1 MFRSRSAATVFK
13 AAGTGFLSAILC
25 SCTGASSSK
34 NKIEQILQQ
43 YHRNGKFSGS
53 ALVGYRDTVVYQ
65 GAFGLADETW
75 KIANTPATRFQIG
88 SLTKQFTAA
97 LILELAQ
104 QGRLNLDA
112 TLSIYL
118 PEYRRDVAD
127 AVTIRELLGHSAGV
141 PDFVHRSDIM
151 QIVKEPATP
160 QEVISNYCSDALEF
174 TPGTQFK
181 YSNCGYLILGALY
194 QQVTGETYADGLRR
208 LTTRAGVTDTDIS
221 GPRAIVPRLATAY
234 VFENGQQ
241 IKAPYIDWSVA
252 FSSGAVY
259 STVQDLWRWRGELL
273 AGRVLGEK
281 GTKEIFALRPFG
293 YSFGWHVGRTNQA
306 QLRTFL
312 ASDYDAQPAPDS
324 ADLLLASHSG
334 DLPGFHSCMT
344 LFLDRTWTVILLDN
358 HDNKSLPNLAAE
370 IINAL
375 LTRTPEA
382 RSTSAP

>member
-1 MFRSRSAATVFK
+1 MFPSRSAATVFK
-13 AAGTGFLSAILC
+13 AAGAGFLTAILC

-34 NKIEQILQQ
+34 NKIAQILLQ

-53 ALVGYRDTVVYQ
+53 ALVGYGDADVYE

-97 LILELAQ
+97 LVLELAQ
-104 QGRLNLDA
+104 QGRINLDA
-112 TLSIYL
+112 TLSVYL

-127 AVTIRELLGHSAGV
+127 VVTIRQLLGHSAGV
-141 PDFVHRSDIM
+141 PDLVHRSDIM
-151 QIVKEPATP
+151 RILKEPATP
-160 QEVISNYCSDALEF
+160 QEVISKYCSNALEF

-194 QQVTGETYADGLRR
+194 ERVTGETYADGLRR
-208 LTTRAGVTDTDIS
+208 LTARAGLTDTGIS

-234 VFENGQQ
+234 VVENGQQ

-259 STVQDLWRWRGELL
+259 STVRDLWRWRGELL
-273 AGRVLGEK
+273 AGRVLGNK
-281 GTKEIFALRPFG
+281 ATNEIFAIWPFG
-293 YSFGWHVGRTNQA
+293 YSFGWHVGRTNPT

-324 ADLLLASHSG
+324 ANLLLASHSG

-344 LFLDRTWTVILLDN
+344 VFPDRTWTVILLDN
-358 HDNKSLPNLAAE
+358 HDSKSLPNLAAE

-382 RSTSAP
+382 RSTVAP

>member
-1 MFRSRSAATVFK
+1 MFPSRSAATVFK
-13 AAGTGFLSAILC
+13 AAGAGFLTAILC

-34 NKIEQILQQ
+34 NKIAQILLQ

-53 ALVGYRDTVVYQ
+53 ALVGYGDADVYE

-97 LILELAQ
+97 LVLELAQ
-104 QGRLNLDA
+104 QGRINLDA
-112 TLSIYL
+112 TLSVYL

-127 AVTIRELLGHSAGV
+127 AVTIRQLLGHSAGV
-141 PDFVHRSDIM
+141 PDLVHRSDIM
-151 QIVKEPATP
+151 RILKEPATP
-160 QEVISNYCSDALEF
+160 QEVISKYCSNALEF

-194 QQVTGETYADGLRR
+194 ERVTGETYADGLRR
-208 LTTRAGVTDTDIS
+208 LTARAGLTDTGIS
-221 GPRAIVPRLATAY
+221 GPHAIVPRLATAY

-259 STVQDLWRWRGELL
+259 STVRDLWRWRGELL
-273 AGRVLGEK
+273 AGRVLGNK
-281 GTKEIFALRPFG
+281 ATNEIFAIRPFG
-293 YSFGWHVGRTNQA
+293 YSFGWHVGRTNPT

-324 ADLLLASHSG
+324 ANLLLASHSG

-344 LFLDRTWTVILLDN
+344 VFPDRTWTVILLDN
-358 HDNKSLPNLAAE
+358 HDSKSLPNLAAE

-382 RSTSAP
+382 RSTVAP

>member
-1 MFRSRSAATVFK
+1 MGRSRYAATVFK
-13 AAGTGFLSAILC
+13 AAGTGFLTAILC
-25 SCTGASSSK
+25 SCTGASSSQ
-34 NKIEQILQQ
+34 NKIAQILQR
-43 YHRNGKFSGS
+43 YHRNGSFSGS
-53 ALVGYRDTVVYQ
+53 ALVGYGDTVVYE

-104 QGRLNLDA
+104 QGRLNLDV
-112 TLSIYL
+112 TLSTYL
-118 PEYRRDVAD
+118 PDYRRGVAD
-127 AVTIRELLGHSAGV
+127 AVTIRQLLEHSAAV

-151 QIVKEPATP
+151 QILKEPAKP
-160 QEVISNYCSDALEF
+160 QEVISKYCSNALEF

-194 QQVTGETYADGLRR
+194 EQVTGETYADGLRR
-208 LTTRAGVTDTDIS
+208 LTARAGLTDTGIS
-221 GPRAIVPRLATAY
+221 GPRAIVPQLATAY

-259 STVQDLWRWRGELL
+259 STVRDLWRWRGELL
-273 AGRVLGEK
+273 AGRLLGEK
-281 GTKEIFALRPFG
+281 ATREIFAIRPFG

-312 ASDYDAQPAPDS
+312 ASDYDAQPAPHS

-334 DLPGFHSCMT
+334 DLPRLSQLHDLASRSH
-344 LFLDRTWTVILLDN
+344 LDRY
-358 HDNKSLPNLAAE
+358 P
-370 IINAL
+370 
-375 LTRTPEA
+375 A
-382 RSTSAP
+382 R